1 VGFLMDENSY
11 LRENWN
17 KLDFFIVV
25 ASLVD
30 HVFTNVNLPVIKI
43 LRLLRTLRPLR
54 FISHNNSVK
63 TIVIALLESVG
74 HILNVVIVVVIVWLM
89 FAILGVNL
97 FGGKMFYCS
106 IDKYILST
114 QKECETARGV
124 WKRYDSN
131 FDNVINA
138 MMSLFIVSSFE
149 DWPSIM

>member
-1 VGFLMDENSY
+1 MDENSY
-11 LRENWN
+11 LRENRN

-43 LRLLRTLRPLR
+43 LCLLRTLRPLR

>member
-1 VGFLMDENSY
+1 MDENSY